1 MMTTIEK
8 QRYLSRVFEKARY
21 NGKVKTQKEFAELLN
36 ITPSSLSNAMNGNE
50 SYLTDR
56 FIAKV
61 SYIEKLIDT
70 NKVDNITN
78 PVASE
83 VQIVE
88 DNSVLVIPTE
98 AMAGTLGE
106 FAESVSLFD
115 CERII
120 SPIKGADYAIKVYG
134 DSMSPEYPS
143 GSIVL
148 IKKVNEQAFIEWGK
162 VYVLD
167 TDNGAVIKSVR
178 STELD
183 NVIECVSA
191 NPAFQPFRVN
201 TKYIRGW
208 YRVLMVL
215 SVK

>member
-1 MMTTIEK
+1 MTTIEK

>member
-1 MMTTIEK
+1 MTTKEK
-8 QRYLSRVFEKARY
+8 QTILSRAFEDAKSTGLIRSQRDFAAMLKCSEVSLSKAIKGDEKY
-21 NGKVKTQKEFAELLN
+21 LTESFVAKVQYASKQLSQGNLSILN
-36 ITPSSLSNAMNGNE
+36 IQPTQPNNE
-50 SYLTDR
+50 S
-56 FIAKV
+56 V
-61 SYIEKLIDT
+61 LI
-70 NKVDNITN
+70 
-78 PVASE
+78 
-83 VQIVE
+83 
-88 DNSVLVIPTE
+88 IPTE

-115 CERII
+115 CERIV
-120 SPIKGADYAIKVYG
+120 SPIKGADYAIKVHG

-178 STELD
+178 NTELES
-183 NVIECVSA
+183 VIECVSA
-191 NPAFQPFRVN
+191 NPAYQPFRVN

-215 SVK
+215 SAK